1 MSEPAPKQ
9 EEKKYTILF
18 VDDEPNILRALK
30 RALFK
35 MNINMLLADSGKKAL
50 ELLESNTVHVVVSDM
65 KMPHMSGAELL
76 EQVAKLYPET
86 FRVVLTGFA
95 DIDSTIKAVNQGK
108 IHRYLQ
114 KPWDN
119 QELMNTLEEGLERVK
134 LKDENARL
142 QKLTRLQNKKLKDI
156 NSHLEQTVVKRTKQ
170 IKLALQ
176 RIEKHN
182 LAIEQVL
189 FNVISINPDID
200 GKFAIEVSELAT
212 LLAKRSGLP
221 PEEIKLVRYACLIG
235 ELGCLGL
242 KPADYA
248 TPFSKMN
255 YEQQKNFLT
264 QTRQAATILAP
275 AQHMQ
280 PISDILE
287 FQFEHYNGSGLYNK
301 VAKEIPVGA
310 RILAISRD
318 YWRCVTGRLTE
329 KHMTPNEAK
338 QELKKHRNTRYDAT
352 FLDVLLESPEIG
364 MPKHID
370 NMLSANDLEPGMVL
384 AANLYND
391 SHILILPE
399 GHVFTDSTIA
409 KMRSYEEDH
418 GKHFE
423 ITVKPQQPESL
434 PEETESSEAEEET
447 L

>member
-1 MSEPAPKQ
+1 
-9 EEKKYTILF
+9 
-18 VDDEPNILRALK
+18 
-30 RALFK
+30 
-35 MNINMLLADSGKKAL
+35 MLQS
-50 ELLESNTVHVVVSDM
+50 
-65 KMPHMSGAELL
+65 
-76 EQVAKLYPET
+76 
-86 FRVVLTGFA
+86 
-95 DIDSTIKAVNQGK
+95 ID
-108 IHRYLQ
+108 
-114 KPWDN
+114 
-119 QELMNTLEEGLERVK
+119 
-134 LKDENARL
+134 
-142 QKLTRLQNKKLKDI
+142 TRTP
-156 NSHLEQTVVKRTKQ
+156 S
-170 IKLALQ
+170 
-176 RIEKHN
+176 
-182 LAIEQVL
+182 
-189 FNVISINPDID
+189 
-200 GKFAIEVSELAT
+200 
-212 LLAKRSGLP
+212 
-221 PEEIKLVRYACLIG
+221 

-318 YWRCVTGRLTE
+318 YWRCVTGRLSE

-370 NMLSANDLEPGMVL
+370 NTLSANDLEPGMVL

>member
-1 MSEPAPKQ
+1 MSEQTPTQ

-35 MNINMLLADSGKKAL
+35 MNINMLLAESGKKAL
-50 ELLESNTVHVVVSDM
+50 ELLESHTVHVVVSDM

-76 EQVAKLYPET
+76 EQVAKLYPDT

-156 NSHLEQTVVKRTKQ
+156 NANLEQTVIKRTKQ

-182 LAIEQVL
+182 LALEQVL

-212 LLAKRSGLP
+212 L
-221 PEEIKLVRYACLIG
+221 
-235 ELGCLGL
+235 
-242 KPADYA
+242 
-248 TPFSKMN
+248 
-255 YEQQKNFLT
+255 
-264 QTRQAATILAP
+264 
-275 AQHMQ
+275 
-280 PISDILE
+280 
-287 FQFEHYNGSGLYNK
+287 
-301 VAKEIPVGA
+301 
-310 RILAISRD
+310 
-318 YWRCVTGRLTE
+318 
-329 KHMTPNEAK
+329 
-338 QELKKHRNTRYDAT
+338 
-352 FLDVLLESPEIG
+352 
-364 MPKHID
+364 
-370 NMLSANDLEPGMVL
+370 
-384 AANLYND
+384 
-391 SHILILPE
+391 
-399 GHVFTDSTIA
+399 
-409 KMRSYEEDH
+409 
-418 GKHFE
+418 
-423 ITVKPQQPESL
+423 
-434 PEETESSEAEEET
+434 
-447 L
+447 